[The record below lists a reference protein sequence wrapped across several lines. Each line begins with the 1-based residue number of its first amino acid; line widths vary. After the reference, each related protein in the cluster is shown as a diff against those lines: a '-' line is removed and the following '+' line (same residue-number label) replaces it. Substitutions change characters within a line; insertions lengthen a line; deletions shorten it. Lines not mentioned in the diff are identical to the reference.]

1 MTAFRFRLEK
11 VLALRRTQ
19 LELED
24 AKLRRQIAVVADLD
38 GERAQL
44 EAAAI
49 QSEEEVRGWSPL
61 PGQALAALANFHAH
75 TRRRADELAAQ
86 RQQAVGRLQAQQQ
99 VLLEARRR
107 CRLLERLEQR
117 KRAEWQ
123 EAAARELEQLAAESY
138 LAGLARRKS

>member
-1 MTAFRFRLEK
+1 MTAFHFRLEK

-24 AKLRRQIAVVADLD
+24 ARLKRQIAMVAELD
-38 GERAQL
+38 RTRAQL
-44 EAAAI
+44 EATAI

-61 PGQALAALANFHAH
+61 PGQALAALANFHAY
-75 TRRRADELAAQ
+75 TRHRADELTAQ
-86 RQQAVGRLQAQQQ
+86 RRQAVGQLQAQQL

-123 EAAARELEQLAAESY
+123 AAAASEVEQLAAESY
-138 LAGLARRKS
+138 LAGLVRRSR